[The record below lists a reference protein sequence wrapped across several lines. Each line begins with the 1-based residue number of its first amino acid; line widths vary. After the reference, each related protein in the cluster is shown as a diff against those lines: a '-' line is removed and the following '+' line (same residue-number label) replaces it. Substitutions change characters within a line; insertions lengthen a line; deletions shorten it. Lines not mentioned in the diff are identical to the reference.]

1 MVFVFVLSIRVVSIR
16 AISLLLPAKA
26 EAYAVHNSIPDID
39 KNKKKDS
46 SLTQSS
52 DLSASGASKFDPGRV
67 GDSAN
72 QPTNVPPLV
81 TQ

>member
-1 MVFVFVLSIRVVSIR
+1 MVFVFVLNVRVVSIR
-16 AISLLLPAKA
+16 AISLLLLAKVK
-26 EAYAVHNSIPDID
+26 AYAVHNGIEDID
-39 KNKKKDS
+39 KKDK
-46 SLTQSS
+46 SLTQSP
-52 DLSASGASKFDPGRV
+52 DLSASGTSKFDPGRV

>member
-16 AISLLLPAKA
+16 AISLLLPATTK
-26 EAYAVHNSIPDID
+26 AYANPRYRTEE
-39 KNKKKDS
+39 KKDNT
-46 SLTQSS
+46 LTQSP
-52 DLSASGASKFDPGRV
+52 DLSASGTSKLDPGRV

-72 QPTNVPPLV
+72 QPTDVPPLV